1 MNRISDEIRAQVVEL
16 RKQGKTYKEIQEQL
30 NIGKG
35 SISNICKEAGLERSY
50 IELTPEKIEECQ
62 KLYDELGSIK
72 KVAKQ
77 VGISYDRLRNVIKSK
92 TITPKD
98 SYTYVKEH
106 RRKIKEELVTYKGGK
121 CEKCGYDK
129 CIAALDFHHINPEEK
144 DFSISNSNIY
154 KNIEALKQEVDK
166 CILLCANCHREIHY
180 LQDNS

>member
-1 MNRISDEIRAQVVEL
+1 MGKISNEIRAQVVEL
-16 RKQGKTYKEIQEQL
+16 KKQGKTYNEIKEQL

-35 SISNICKEAGLERSY
+35 TISDICKEAGLGKTY
-50 IELTPEKIEECQ
+50 IELTPEKIDECQ
-62 KLYDELGSIK
+62 KLYDECGNIK
-72 KVAKQ
+72 KVAKET
-77 VGISYDRLRNVIKSK
+77 GISYQRLRNVIKSK

-106 RRKIKEELVTYKGGK
+106 RRKVKEELIAYKGGK

-144 DFSISNSNIY
+144 DFAISNSNIY

-166 CILLCANCHREIHY
+166 CMLLCANCHRELHY
-180 LQDNS
+180 LQDKE